1 MTSRKQIVTAIPA
14 QVTRFRPF
22 RLVEVELSQLLPE
35 ISACDPA
42 TGRNYDRALILVRLH
57 SQPIGI
63 LELTIDGINLD
74 SATYAQAVFDQL
86 GAAINEHLRADGLPE
101 IIALPP
107 EGIRNANQPACL
119 QARDAWLATAP
130 RVSVIIA
137 THNRTDSLS
146 KCLQAIL
153 ASEYPDFE
161 IVVVDNAPKND
172 DTLDYIR
179 ANFGES
185 GRVRYVRENRP
196 GLGRA
201 HNAGLKVVD
210 TDIVVFTDD
219 DVIVDRFW
227 LLEMVKGFSMAD
239 NVGCVT
245 GLIIPAEL
253 ETEAQLW
260 IEQYSGFSKGF
271 KRRVFNLHTHRVPG
285 VLYPYTAGVFGSG
298 ASMAFTMQAL
308 RDIGGFDPALGA
320 GTVALGGD
328 DLDAFFQVVT
338 KGYNLVY
345 EPAAI
350 LRHSHR
356 REYAGLQ
363 RQAYGYG
370 VGLTAYLTKTIMNE
384 PQRLLDLLIAFPSG
398 VAHILSPTSPK
409 NNRKQTDYPRE
420 LNWLERKG
428 MLYGP
433 IAYWRSRRIAKD

>member
-1 MTSRKQIVTAIPA
+1 MTAIPA
-14 QVTRFRPF
+14 QASGFRPF
-22 RLVEVELSQLLPE
+22 RLVEVEISQSLPE
-35 ISACDPA
+35 ISACDPE
-42 TGRNYDRALILVRLH
+42 TGRKYDRALLLARLH

-63 LELTIDGINLD
+63 LELAIEGNAL
-74 SATYAQAVFDQL
+74 AGAAYAQAVFDQL
-86 GAAINEHLRADGLPE
+86 GAAINEHLRADGLAE
-101 IIALPP
+101 ITALSAG
-107 EGIRNANQPACL
+107 GIGSANQPGCL
-119 QARDAWLATAP
+119 RARDAWLATAP

-137 THNRTDSLS
+137 THNRTDSLGE
-146 KCLQAIL
+146 CLRAIL

-172 DTLDYIR
+172 DTLNYIR
-179 ANFGES
+179 THFDDAA
-185 GRVRYVRENRP
+185 RVRYVREDRP

-201 HNAGLKVVD
+201 HNAGLRVVD

-245 GLIIPAEL
+245 GLIIPVEL

-271 KRRVFNLHTHRVPG
+271 KRRVFNLDTHRAPG
-285 VLYPYTAGVFGSG
+285 MLYPYTAGVFGSG
-298 ASMAFTMQAL
+298 ASMAFTRRAL
-308 RDIGGFDPALGA
+308 SEIGGFDSALGA

-338 KGYNLVY
+338 KGYSLVY

-370 VGLTAYLTKTIMNE
+370 VGLTAYLTKTVMNE
-384 PQRLLDLLIAFPSG
+384 PQRLLELLIAFPSG
-398 VAHILSPTSPK
+398 IAHILSPTSPK
-409 NNRKQTDYPRE
+409 NNRKQADYPRE

-428 MLYGP
+428 MLHGP
-433 IAYWRSRRIAKD
+433 IAYWRSRRMTKE